1 MLGDRFGGRHSSTDH
16 AAVAAFEEAVLGIVA
31 HRPTVSAALERALA
45 ADPCLTAGHAL
56 KGLAA
61 VILAR
66 EELLSSAHLA
76 LTNAKL
82 ALGSRGPGTHGERA
96 LVGALAEAVN
106 GRLSS
111 AADLID
117 RHIEEAP
124 HDLLAIKLS
133 HAFRFMLGDASGMLA
148 TTSSALPAW
157 QTEMLGY
164 GFLLGCHAF
173 GLEECGQLRGAETA
187 GRAALRYEPGDA
199 WGLHAVT
206 HVLEMEHRTEQG
218 IAWLEHTRPAWS
230 RCNNFSFHLAWHL
243 ALFHL
248 EQGQHDR
255 ALDLYD
261 NEVRPQPTDDFRD
274 VANAVSL
281 LWRLQQ
287 EGVRAG
293 NRWEE
298 LGQIA
303 RRRRHDTTLMFAALH
318 YLMTLAAMG
327 DATGACELTDEIGR
341 LASSGAGDQAQV
353 AAQVGHQLAR
363 AILGLAASGSA
374 CTTLGDLARSLPQL
388 GGSHAQRDVFVR
400 TLALIATDR
409 GDHAAAEQIMAQRA
423 RLKREDRFA
432 AMVSR
437 RLHATVTLAHAS

>member
-1 MLGDRFGGRHSSTDH
+1 MLIDRFGGEHSSSDH
-16 AAVAAFEEAVLGIVA
+16 AAVAAFEDAVLGIVA
-31 HRPTVSAALERALA
+31 HQPTVTAALERALA

-61 VILAR
+61 IILAR
-66 EELLSSAHLA
+66 EELLSLARLA
-76 LTNAKL
+76 LTDAKVAL
-82 ALGSRGPGTHGERA
+82 ASGGTGTEGERT
-96 LVGALAEAVN
+96 LVEALAEALD
-106 GRLSS
+106 GRLSA
-111 AADLID
+111 AADIVD

-124 HDLLAIKLS
+124 QDLLAIKLS

-148 TTSSALPAW
+148 TTSSALPTW
-157 QTEMLGY
+157 RTEMPGY

-173 GLEECGQLRGAETA
+173 GLEECGQLRAAEMA
-187 GRAALRYEPGDA
+187 GRAALRHESGDA

-206 HVLEMEHRTEQG
+206 HVLEMEHRTGQG
-218 IAWLEHTRPAWS
+218 IAWLEHTRSAWS
-230 RCNNFSFHLAWHL
+230 HCNNFSFHLAWHL

-274 VANAVSL
+274 VANAASL

-287 EGVRAG
+287 EGVQAG
-293 NRWEE
+293 TRWEE

-318 YLMTLAAMG
+318 YLMTLAALG
-327 DATGACELTDEIGR
+327 DATGARELADEIGR
-341 LASSGAGDQAQV
+341 LASSGTGDQARV

-374 CTTLGDLARSLPQL
+374 CTALGDLARSLPQL

-409 GDHAAAEQIMAQRA
+409 GDRAAAEQIMTQRA
-423 RLKREDRFA
+423 LLKREDRFA

-437 RLHATVTLAHAS
+437 RLDATVTLAHVS

>member
-1 MLGDRFGGRHSSTDH
+1 MLTDHFGGRHSSTSH
-16 AAVAAFEEAVLGIVA
+16 TAVAAFEDAVLGIVA
-31 HRPTVSAALERALA
+31 HRPTVTAGLERALA

-61 VILAR
+61 VTLAR
-66 EELLSSAHLA
+66 EELLGSAQSALADAKVA
-76 LTNAKL
+76 LT
-82 ALGSRGPGTHGERA
+82 SRGPGTKGERT
-96 LVGALAEAVN
+96 LVDALADAVD

-111 AADLID
+111 AADLFD
-117 RHIEEAP
+117 RHIQEAP
-124 HDLLAIKLS
+124 QDLLAIKLS

-157 QTEMLGY
+157 QTGMPGY

-173 GLEECGQLRGAETA
+173 SLEECGELRAAEMA
-187 GRAALRYEPGDA
+187 GRTALRHESADA
-199 WGLHAVT
+199 WGLHAVS
-206 HVLEMEHRTEQG
+206 HVLEMERRAAQG
-218 IAWLEHTRPAWS
+218 IAWLERTRPAWS
-230 RCNNFSFHLAWHL
+230 HCNNFSFHLAWHL

-281 LWRLQQ
+281 LWRLRQ
-287 EGVRAG
+287 EGVQTG
-293 NRWEE
+293 TRWEE

-318 YLMTLAAMG
+318 YLMTLAALG
-327 DATGACELTDEIGR
+327 DAAGARELTDEIGR
-341 LASSGAGDQAQV
+341 LASSGTGDQARV

-374 CTTLGDLARSLPQL
+374 CIALGDLARSLPQL

-400 TLALIATDR
+400 TLAMIATDR
-409 GDHAAAEQIMAQRA
+409 GDCATAEQIMAQRA